1 MSLKIMIAGCA
12 KDQRDSVESSV
23 RTALAGR
30 PAEEDW
36 NVSLVLLANQWSVD
50 IDGPEPRHKGLSLVA
65 PANGLTASLK
75 QALDQASTASPPSP
89 EAAPATAAGPN
100 GTRAGTNGAQGEQ
113 VNRHECEGCQAT
125 FDVIYHRLAGER
137 EELCPVACP
146 TCWHVNK
153 VPIAEAAG
161 LTGDYRAQAVN

>member
-50 IDGPEPRHKGLSLVA
+50 IDGPEPPHKGLSLVA
-65 PANGLTASLK
+65 PADDLTASLK
-75 QALDQASTASPPSP
+75 RALDDASNGSSVAS
-89 EAAPATAAGPN
+89 ADAAGTP
-100 GTRAGTNGAQGEQ
+100 AGTNGANGASSEHGEQ
-113 VNRHECEGCQAT
+113 INRHECDACQAA
-125 FDVIYHRLAGER
+125 FDVIYNRLPGES

-146 TCWHVNK
+146 ACWHVNK

-161 LTGDYRAQAVN
+161 LTGDYRAQGVN